1 MVIPKG
7 LGGKGK
13 DEDDRMSSGI
23 GDEKGKQR
31 DKGRNI
37 SGWTSVLT
45 SIYLYRVVALVPVAE
60 SLDRGDPPALAGQH
74 WGQALEQVVQRLFQG

>member
-37 SGWTSVLT
+37 SGWT

-74 WGQALEQVVQRLFQG
+74 WGQALEQVVQRLIQA

>member
-1 MVIPKG
+1 MIPKG
-7 LGGKGK
+7 LGGGKGK

-37 SGWTSVLT
+37 SGWTS
-45 SIYLYRVVALVPVAE
+45 IYLYRVVALVPVAE
-60 SLDRGDPPALAGQH
+60 SLHRGDPPALAGQH
-74 WGQALEQVVQRLFQG
+74 WGQALEQVVQRLIQG